1 MSESAAD
8 ILPYFIKDKSY
19 RLANDK
25 TKIVFP
31 QAQKEINDYF
41 SKNPNERTE
50 SWFNEYMNENITR
63 PWNYNSPDL
72 NDTSKDWN
80 KTLLTFDELRIKL
93 VNQT

>member
-1 MSESAAD
+1 
-8 ILPYFIKDKSY
+8 
-19 RLANDK
+19 
-25 TKIVFP
+25 
-31 QAQKEINDYF
+31 
-41 SKNPNERTE
+41 
-50 SWFNEYMNENITR
+50 MNENITR